1 MSIFSNMSTEG
12 MEQAKDSVGG
22 YSPLESG
29 VYEATIKTIYITNS
43 NKGAMAANLI
53 ADIEGR
59 EYREQIWITNAK
71 GENFFVNKQSG
82 NKVPLPGFTILNDI
96 CIAALNKPLAQL
108 DTEPKVFKLYDYEAK
123 AELPKEVP
131 TIVDLCDAK
140 VIFGIVKQIVDKNV
154 KDGNGN
160 YVPSGDTREENV
172 IDKVFS
178 AETKMTANEVAAGK
192 TEPAFIAKWME
203 KNQGQTRIKAKGKAE
218 GTAGAPQKPA
228 TKSLFG

>member
-29 VYEATIKTIYITNS
+29 VYEATIKTVYITNS
-43 NKGAMAANLI
+43 AKGAMAANLI

-96 CIAALNKPLAQL
+96 CLAALKKPLAQL

-131 TIVDLCDAK
+131 TIVDLCDTK
-140 VIFGIVKQIVDKNV
+140 VILGIIKQIVDKNV

-160 YVPSGDTREENV
+160 YVPSGEVREENV

-178 AETKMTANEVAAGK
+178 AETKMTSNEVASGK
-192 TEPAFIAKWME
+192 TEPSFIAKWME
-203 KNQGQTRIKAKGKAE
+203 KNQGQTRNRAKGKAE